1 MPSWSADEK
10 WIYFAS
16 NRTGRYEVWKA
27 PVNAGGS
34 ATKVTRD
41 GGFAPVESS
50 DGKFV
55 YYLKGIE
62 SSSIWRVPVEGG
74 EETFVVDGPTPNFWG
89 YWALLP
95 DGICFATWEAQN
107 VAAPVHYFDFAS
119 KSKGLVGHLDAPRD
133 SVHPR
138 VRDDA

>member
-1 MPSWSADEK
+1 
-10 WIYFAS
+10 
-16 NRTGRYEVWKA
+16 VWKA

-62 SSSIWRVPVEGG
+62 SRSIWRVRVEGG
-74 EETFVVDGPTPNFWG
+74 EETFVVDRAN
-89 YWALLP
+89 AELLGLLGASSRRHLLR
-95 DGICFATWEAQN
+95 DVGTEKCRCAG
-107 VAAPVHYFDFAS
+107 VLFDFAS
-119 KSKGLVGHLDAPRD
+119 KSKGLVGQLDA
-133 SVHPR
+133 HPFSSPQGSR
-138 VRDDA
+138 